1 MEVQLTA
8 TDSLMGV
15 IIFITGIV
23 ALLVLLGLG
32 TMMAIGAIFG
42 KRQHVSS
49 WPNEQEM
56 AFYNYEQRNNSS
68 QSKAWGV
75 SLVTAIAVFVLAV
88 GIWAGVEPDKRD
100 FSKDMNMS
108 NLSRS
113 KQSSETQPSASQPSA
128 PKEEAKPAAPA
139 EAPPADK
146 TDKK

>member
-8 TDSLMGV
+8 TDNLMGV

-68 QSKAWGV
+68 QGKAWGI
-75 SLVTAIAVFVLAV
+75 SLVTAIAVFVIAV

-100 FSKDMNMS
+100 YGKDMNMS
-108 NLSRS
+108 NLSRN
-113 KQSSETQPSASQPSA
+113 KQSSETQPSA

-146 TDKK
+146 K

>member
-8 TDSLMGV
+8 TDNLMGV

-32 TMMAIGAIFG
+32 TMMAVGAIFG

-56 AFYNYEQRNNSS
+56 AFYNYEQRNNAS
-68 QSKAWGV
+68 QSKAWGIT
-75 SLVTAIAVFVLAV
+75 LVMAIGVFIVAR
-88 GIWAGVEPDKRD
+88 GTWAGVEPDKRD
-100 FSKDMNMS
+100 LGKDMNMS
-108 NLSRS
+108 NLSRN
-113 KQSSETQPSASQPSA
+113 KQSSETQPAA
-128 PKEEAKPAAPA
+128 PKEEAKPATPA

-146 TDKK
+146 K

>member
-8 TDSLMGV
+8 TDNLMGV
-15 IIFITGIV
+15 IIFIIGIV

-32 TMMAIGAIFG
+32 TMMAIGAIFA

-56 AFYNYEQRNNSS
+56 AFYTYEQRNSAS
-68 QSKAWGV
+68 QGKAWGL
-75 SLVTAIAVFVLAV
+75 SLVMAIAVFVLAV

-100 FSKDMNMS
+100 YGKDMNMS
-108 NLSRS
+108 NLARN
-113 KQSSETQPSASQPSA
+113 KQSSEQQPAA
-128 PKEEAKPAAPA
+128 PKQEEPKPAAPA

-146 TDKK
+146 K

>member
-1 MEVQLTA
+1 
-8 TDSLMGV
+8 MGV

-56 AFYNYEQRNNSS
+56 AFYNYEQRNNAS

-75 SLVTAIAVFVLAV
+75 SLVMAIAAFVIAV

-100 FSKDMNMS
+100 FGKDMNMS
-108 NLSRS
+108 NLSRN
-113 KQSSETQPSASQPSA
+113 KPSESQPSA
-128 PKEEAKPAAPA
+128 PAAKEEAKPAAPAAPA

-146 TDKK
+146 K

>member
-1 MEVQLTA
+1 MEVQLTGI
-8 TDSLMGV
+8 DNLMGV

-56 AFYNYEQRNNSS
+56 AFHNYEERNNAS
-68 QSKAWGV
+68 QSKAWAV
-75 SLVTAIAVFVLAV
+75 SLVCAIAAFVIAV
-88 GIWAGVEPDKRD
+88 GIWAGVEPDKKD
-100 FSKDMNMS
+100 LGKDMNMS
-108 NLSRS
+108 NLSRN
-113 KQSSETQPSASQPSA
+113 KQSSEQQPKQ
-128 PKEEAKPAAPA
+128 EQAKPAAPA

-146 TDKK
+146 K

>member
-68 QSKAWGV
+68 QGKAWGI
-75 SLVTAIAVFVLAV
+75 SLVTAIAVFVIAV

-100 FSKDMNMS
+100 FGKDMNMS
-108 NLSRS
+108 NLSRNKS
-113 KQSSETQPSASQPSA
+113 AETQPSA
-128 PKEEAKPAAPA
+128 PKQEEAKPAPSAPAPA
-139 EAPPADK
+139 EAPPAA

>member
-100 FSKDMNMS
+100 LGKDMNMS
-108 NLSRS
+108 NLARS
-113 KQSSETQPSASQPSA
+113 KQSSETQPSA

>member
-8 TDSLMGV
+8 TDNLMGV

-56 AFYNYEQRNNSS
+56 AFYNYEQRKNAS

-75 SLVTAIAVFVLAV
+75 SLVMAIAVFVIAV

-100 FSKDMNMS
+100 YGKDMNMS
-108 NLSRS
+108 NLSRN
-113 KQSSETQPSASQPSA
+113 KQGAEAQPSA

-139 EAPPADK
+139 PAEAPPPADK
-146 TDKK
+146 K

>member
-8 TDSLMGV
+8 TDNLMGV

-56 AFYNYEQRNNSS
+56 AFYNYEQRNNAS

-75 SLVTAIAVFVLAV
+75 SLVMAIAVFVLAV

-100 FSKDMNMS
+100 YGKDMNMS
-108 NLSRS
+108 NLSRN
-113 KQSSETQPSASQPSA
+113 KPSESQPSAPA

-146 TDKK
+146 K

>member
-8 TDSLMGV
+8 TDNLMGV

-56 AFYNYEQRNNSS
+56 AFYNYEQRNNAS

-75 SLVTAIAVFVLAV
+75 SLVMAIAVFVIAV

-100 FSKDMNMS
+100 FGKDMNMS
-108 NLSRS
+108 NLSRN
-113 KQSSETQPSASQPSA
+113 KPSETQPSA

-146 TDKK
+146 K

>member
-8 TDSLMGV
+8 TDNLMGV

-56 AFYNYEQRNNSS
+56 AFYNYEQRNNAS

-75 SLVTAIAVFVLAV
+75 SLVMAIAVFVIAV

-100 FSKDMNMS
+100 YGKDMNMS
-108 NLSRS
+108 NLSRN
-113 KQSSETQPSASQPSA
+113 KQTSESQPAA

-146 TDKK
+146 K